1 MVENKEEIEALFKKM
16 MKEDE
21 ENAPNDEI
29 YHKDMEDV
37 GIFKV
42 QWKICGILGYQ
53 IFDVD
58 TISYK
63 FGEKLDSPD
72 VSMVIR
78 DEELALRLLKREVF
92 EFDYGLGY
100 KGGFKI
106 NYTEGWKII
115 DTDKGKKRV
124 RISKPFITCRF
135 NREKDYPFTL
145 SKKLLFR
152 IPFMLSKLPLFR
164 NLLTSRVDG
173 NDIGYF
179 IPINQ
184 SIGTFEKYTLP
195 VKVFK
200 HFIEKASNIVMLE
213 DCPCRRI
220 HECQDHDHSLGCMHM
235 GEDTKKLVLPGDVAH
250 VATKEEALERVQ
262 LAVDNG
268 LIPLL
273 GRAMDEAVG
282 FGVEDTGHFLSMCF
296 CCPCCC
302 IDIPIMKY
310 GSSSLL
316 NLSKIKG
323 LSVIVD
329 KDLCVGCGEC
339 LEACVF
345 DGMEMIDEKANVL
358 ERCVGCGR
366 CETACPNDAISIT
379 IEDSSG
385 VDELIKQL
393 EAHVDVT

>member
-1 MVENKEEIEALFKKM
+1 MVENREELESLFEKM
-16 MKEDE
+16 MIDE
-21 ENAPNDEI
+21 EESAPEDEI

-53 IFDVD
+53 IFDIN
-58 TISYK
+58 TITYK
-63 FGEKLDSPD
+63 FGEKLDTPD

-78 DEELALRLLKREVF
+78 DEELALRFLKREVF

-100 KGGFKI
+100 KSGFKI
-106 NYTEGWKII
+106 NFTEGWKNI

-124 RISKPFITCRF
+124 RINKPFITARF
-135 NREKDYPFTL
+135 NREKDYH
-145 SKKLLFR
+145 
-152 IPFMLSKLPLFR
+152 PFMLSKLPIFR

-184 SIGTFEKYTLP
+184 NIGTFERQILP
-195 VKVFK
+195 IKIFK

-213 DCPCRRI
+213 YCPCRRF
-220 HECQDHDHSLGCMHM
+220 HNCQDYDHSIGCMHM
-235 GEDTKKLVLPGDVAH
+235 GDDTLKLVLPEDVAH
-250 VATKEEALERVQ
+250 VATKEEALERVK

-302 IDIPIMKY
+302 IDVTIMKHA
-310 GSSSLL
+310 SSSLL
-316 NLSKIKG
+316 NLAKIEG
-323 LSVIVD
+323 LSVNVD
-329 KDLCVGCGEC
+329 QDLCVGCGACVEV
-339 LEACVF
+339 CVF

-366 CETACPNDAISIT
+366 CETACPNNAISIT
-379 IEDSSG
+379 ISDSSG

-393 EAHVDVT
+393 EAHIDVT